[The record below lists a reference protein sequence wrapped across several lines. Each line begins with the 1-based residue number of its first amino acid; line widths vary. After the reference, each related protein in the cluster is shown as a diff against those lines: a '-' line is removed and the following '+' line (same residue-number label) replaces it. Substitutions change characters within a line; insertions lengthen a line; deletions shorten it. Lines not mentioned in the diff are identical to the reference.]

1 MVDQGAG
8 VGTIGAGG
16 PATAE
21 LIVVSDDF
29 YATQFLSSFHKQN
42 MNALHQRPYLELL
55 SSSLGKKTMKIK
67 TFKCPLPD
75 PNENVHNATHARQR
89 ASSGNNPP
97 DSKGAQKNEK
107 HDKKHDAL
115 QRRPARTSLS
125 PEHPAAQ
132 ASKIVY

>member
-1 MVDQGAG
+1 MDQGAG
-8 VGTIGAGG
+8 LGTIGPAG

-42 MNALHQRPYLELL
+42 ISALRQRPYLELL

-75 PNENVHNATHARQR
+75 PNENVHNATHAKQR
-89 ASSGNNPP
+89 ASSGNNPA
-97 DSKGAQKNEK
+97 DSTSAQKNEK
-107 HDKKHDAL
+107 HDKKHDAH
-115 QRRPARTSLS
+115 QRRLTRTSLS
-125 PEHPAAQ
+125 PEHRAAQ
-132 ASKIVY
+132 ATNIVY